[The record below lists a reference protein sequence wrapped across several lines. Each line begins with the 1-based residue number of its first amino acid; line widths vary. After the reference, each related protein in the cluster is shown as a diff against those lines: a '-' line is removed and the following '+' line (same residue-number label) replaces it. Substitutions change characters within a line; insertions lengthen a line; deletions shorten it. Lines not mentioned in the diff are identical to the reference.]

1 MGRGAPQNFAAS
13 QFLITLNAREI
24 GIVFG
29 QSRQVMD
36 KTTNGLEKQIT
47 EWHASYSLSPVTAQ
61 QMNEALSE
69 ILQRYEER
77 LGRSLLTRW
86 RK

>member
-1 MGRGAPQNFAAS
+1 
-13 QFLITLNAREI
+13 
-24 GIVFG
+24 
-29 QSRQVMD
+29 MD